1 MVFSSLLFLFL
12 FLPLNLILYY
22 SFKERNTRNII
33 LIAFSLLFYAWGEP
47 IWISLLIISS
57 FIDYLNG
64 LFIDKYIG
72 KPIAKLGVYSTL
84 LFNLGFLFTFKYS
97 DFIVEN
103 INLLTHLN
111 FNKPGFLLPI
121 GISFYTFQTISY
133 TIDVYKGEV
142 KAQKSFLS
150 FLMFVSLYH
159 QLVAGPIVRY
169 SHIAKEIDEREFSWD
184 DFSHGIS
191 RFCIGLFKKVFIANT
206 AGAFCIQ
213 FLDIDLSNLSVA
225 GGWFGLLMYSL
236 QIYFDFS
243 GYSDMAI
250 GLGWMFGFHYHE
262 NFKYPY
268 MATSIADFWR
278 RWHIS
283 LSTFFK
289 DYIYIPLGGNRSN
302 QIRNILI
309 VWALTGLWH
318 GASWN
323 FVVWGCYF
331 GVLLIIE
338 KLILNKILELIP
350 AIFRH
355 VYSLFFILLGWG
367 IFYFTD
373 VNKMLSFFTILFNQ
387 QDNPLTDFEVVSAV
401 KENIYWLAFALILC
415 TPIFHLF
422 QNALNKTIKNKG
434 VIDVINFCIPIILF
448 CVSVIMLVSSTYNPF
463 IYFRF

>member
-22 SFKERNTRNII
+22 SFKKRNIRNII

-64 LFIDKYIG
+64 LFIDKNLG

-103 INLLTHLN
+103 INLVTHLN

-169 SHIAKEIDEREFSWD
+169 SHIAKEIDKREFSWD

-302 QIRNILI
+302 HIRNILI

-331 GVLLIIE
+331 GILLIIE

-373 VNKMLSFFTILFNQ
+373 VNKMLSFFSILFNQ
-387 QDNPLTDFEVVSAV
+387 QDNPLTDFELVSAV

-422 QNALNKTIKNKG
+422 QNVLNKTIKNKG

-448 CVSVIMLVSSTYNPF
+448 CISVIMLVSSTYNPF